1 MWECFDGLTDGQ
13 NPYVC
18 SHMAQFAK
26 ACEEELTRT
35 FGSTELVRGGESCRR
50 VQDGCTGGGGETGL
64 QEYYIQFPVLLEHD
78 KCADVLAAEGGGPF
92 LDRYDAQ
99 CSDADGCSAEL
110 SQVRALCADPAAAGN
125 LSCADRC
132 KSAIDGLFSSADGG
146 ASWALCQGVRVP
158 VSAEVAPDVFD
169 GGFLDK
175 EYYGY
180 GRRLEGYGG
189 EGYGGEALEG
199 GESRQPRQL
208 RASTGSASSA
218 WTTFGREAVSLYNTY
233 HFKGCGGGRADSQYA
248 TGYDSGES
256 CALQGDHRE
265 SSLLLTVA
273 LLMLGCCGGL
283 HLVMARADAAGPLGR
298 PLDARLAAAP
308 GGAQSASSE
317 REATARRFNSFV
329 RAMYILSLC
338 AVMSSWACVWLPVGM
353 VGGITGMI
361 AASIGRTNLRN
372 LLSPVGSDGH
382 TPTDCCGDVGGTDRT
397 RWLEPVASLQI
408 TTAVLCGIGALINL
422 LFGSFFVKAGH
433 EADGGYCY
441 QCPATSKVFCDWRTC
456 FEACGCAS
464 ENAYSCCADLPCST
478 GAGECGAVCQYGA
491 LALLSVLFL
500 VLLMGVSI
508 GGLSASHALR
518 RSWRH
523 AHAPANGEVVLSTLG
538 PPVEA
543 VVVQAVPMAAEP
555 MAASATATPMAAV
568 PMASFEQ
575 PGQGACMPPTAVA
588 TAVGVRQ
595 S

>member
-1 MWECFDGLTDGQ
+1 MWECFDGLTDRQ

-18 SHMAQFAK
+18 SHMALFAK

-35 FGSTELVRGGESCRR
+35 FGSADLVRGGESCRR

-64 QEYYIQFPVLLEHD
+64 KEYYIQFPVLLERD

-110 SQVRALCADPAAAGN
+110 SQVRSLCADPAAAGN

-158 VSAEVAPDVFD
+158 VSAEIAPDVFD
-169 GGFLDK
+169 GGFLADK

-180 GRRLEGYGG
+180 GRRLEAYGG
-189 EGYGGEALEG
+189 EGYGGEELEG

-208 RASTGSASSA
+208 HASTGSPSSA

-233 HFKGCGGGRADSQYA
+233 HFKGCGGGRANSQYA
-248 TGYDSGES
+248 AGYDSGES

-265 SSLLLTVA
+265 SSLLVTVA
-273 LLMLGCCGGL
+273 LLMLGCGGGL

-382 TPTDCCGDVGGTDRT
+382 APTDCCGDVGGTDRT

-441 QCPATSKVFCDWRTC
+441 RCPATSKVFCDWRTC

-464 ENAYSCCADLPCST
+464 ENAYSCCADQPCAT

-508 GGLSASHALR
+508 GGLSASNALR

-523 AHAPANGEVVLSTLG
+523 AHAPANGEVVLSSLG

-543 VVVQAVPMAAEP
+543 VVVQAEP
-555 MAASATATPMAAV
+555 MATPMAAV
-568 PMASFEQ
+568 PMASFVQ
-575 PGQGACMPPTAVA
+575 PGQGSCVPPTAVA